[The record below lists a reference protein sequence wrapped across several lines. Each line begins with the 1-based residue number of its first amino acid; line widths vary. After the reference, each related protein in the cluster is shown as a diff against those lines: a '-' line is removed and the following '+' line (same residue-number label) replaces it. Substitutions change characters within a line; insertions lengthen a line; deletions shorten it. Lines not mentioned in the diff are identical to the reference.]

1 MKAKFLLAFLPVVCL
16 CGPAMMMHAQSASAA
31 VADSPNATGSVAGV
45 LKDPSGAVIAEAR
58 IEISNSAAHF
68 KKTARSDRKGHF
80 VVSAV
85 PAGRCELLVTAAGFA
100 LAEVRDLAVKAASTA
115 GLETGAT
122 IPSQFTDRLLVL
134 AGKAIGWQWSR
145 GPMFQVKQ
153 LASPIITAF
162 S

>member
-1 MKAKFLLAFLPVVCL
+1 
-16 CGPAMMMHAQSASAA
+16 
-31 VADSPNATGSVAGV
+31 
-45 LKDPSGAVIAEAR
+45 
-58 IEISNSAAHF
+58 
-68 KKTARSDRKGHF
+68 
-80 VVSAV
+80 
-85 PAGRCELLVTAAGFA
+85 LLVTAAGFA